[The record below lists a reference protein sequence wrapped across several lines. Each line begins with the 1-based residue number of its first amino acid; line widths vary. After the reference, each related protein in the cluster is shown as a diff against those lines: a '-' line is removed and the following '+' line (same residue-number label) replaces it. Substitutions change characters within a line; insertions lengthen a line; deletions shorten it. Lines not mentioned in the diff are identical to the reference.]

1 MQWIK
6 EHLSVVSNIIQS
18 KRSEFTF
25 TNCFLICFVF
35 YRCWFGKEPG
45 KYIDYIYQGPVIL
58 VLLVSVYV
66 GGRTLP
72 SPTERRFDLWC
83 SISAF
88 MENKTQTRPNIFR
101 CSLKW
106 PQQITLQE
114 LKWVGFGW
122 FFWFWA
128 ILSSSCCSA
137 VCLCTRFWDVGRKNV
152 QNQEMWYNICSPTW
166 GSGQPQQFCHTC
178 YLEKCNNH
186 GEELHLAQSC
196 PFSASPSLPCF
207 CF

>member
-88 MENKTQTRPNIFR
+88 MENKTQTRPNIFK

-106 PQQITLQE
+106 PQQLTLQE
-114 LKWVGFGW
+114 FKWVGFGC
-122 FFWFWA
+122 FFGFGPFFPPP
-128 ILSSSCCSA
+128 SA
-137 VCLCTRFWDVGRKNV
+137 VLFAFV
-152 QNQEMWYNICSPTW
+152 QGFEMWEGKMFKTRRCGTI
-166 GSGQPQQFCHTC
+166 
-178 YLEKCNNH
+178 
-186 GEELHLAQSC
+186 
-196 PFSASPSLPCF
+196 SARPLGALDSHSNSVTRVI
-207 CF
+207 